1 MADKNASYGPVIRLN
16 NFLQALKKAPSDSIG
31 LHLAELQGFEF
42 SDTYAVNRAYA
53 ELSLLVRQAK
63 NEILNHEG
71 AVQTLHIDPIAH
83 IEKTFALMT
92 VKHSASD
99 FISNITSENFLRI
112 QYCVHLVQSAP
123 GEKPI
128 PTEELLDLLKTV
140 NALINEVLNADLPAE
155 LKNFLLEQLNR
166 IHHAITSYHINGI
179 KGLKNAAEQTVGAI
193 RLADESVKRAAEKN
207 ENWKH
212 VNNLWLVI
220 SKIGTLVS
228 LGYNIPKL
236 ALTAEKWFDI
246 DIPGV

>member
-1 MADKNASYGPVIRLN
+1 MTNKNASYGPVIRLN
-16 NFLQALKKAPSDSIG
+16 DFLQTIKRAPSNSIG
-31 LHLAELQGFEF
+31 LHLAELQDFEF

-71 AVQTLHIDPIAH
+71 AVQMLHIDPIEH
-83 IEKTFALMT
+83 VEKTFAVMT
-92 VKHSASD
+92 VKNSAGD
-99 FISNITSENFLRI
+99 FISNITNENLLRM

-128 PTEELLDLLKTV
+128 PTEEILDLLETV
-140 NALINEVLNADLPAE
+140 NALIREVLNAALPAE
-155 LKNFLLEQLNR
+155 LKNFLFEQLNR
-166 IHHAITSYHINGI
+166 IHHALTSYHINGV
-179 KGLKNAAEQTVGAI
+179 KGLKNAAEQTVGGI
-193 RLADESVKRAAEKN
+193 RLADESVKRAAEKD

-236 ALTAEKWFDI
+236 ALTAEKWFSI